1 MLLLAAFRM
10 FRRIPPKVSHGPHV
24 FVKLFFAHYPN
35 LMQDDFNRDDPV
47 DEANEELPPGM
58 HIVDDDEKADE
69 LEDEKNPK
77 EDLDPPLNLNE
88 EYGE

>member
-1 MLLLAAFRM
+1 
-10 FRRIPPKVSHGPHV
+10 
-24 FVKLFFAHYPN
+24 
-35 LMQDDFNRDDPV
+35 MQDDFNRDDPV